1 MQNIGESAMELK
13 PSEQKQIKIDCIDKR
28 IQSLDRAIKANRSA
42 IIQEVYMAQVKVL
55 EDWKAQIK
63 AEPEAK
69 K

>member
-1 MQNIGESAMELK
+1 MELK
-13 PSEQKQIKIDCIDKR
+13 PSEAKQVKIDCLDKG
-28 IQSLDRAIKANRSA
+28 IQSLDRAIKSNRSA